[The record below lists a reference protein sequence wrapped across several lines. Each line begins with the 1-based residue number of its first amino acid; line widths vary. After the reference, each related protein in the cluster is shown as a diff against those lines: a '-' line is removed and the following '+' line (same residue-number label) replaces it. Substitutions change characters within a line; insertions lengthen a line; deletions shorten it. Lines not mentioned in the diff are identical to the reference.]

1 MPGTTMS
8 TRILVTGAAGFIG
21 SAVAARLVAM
31 GHAVTGCDN
40 FNDYYAPA
48 LKTHRV
54 AALLA
59 PLGVACEHTELSD
72 AAAVAALF
80 ARARPQ
86 RVVHLAAQ
94 AGVRYS
100 LQNPE
105 AYLRSNLVAFGH
117 MLEACRRIRVDH
129 LVYASSSS
137 VYGAHAAF
145 PFAEDAHTDEPVS
158 LYAAT
163 KKSNELMAH
172 AYSALYRLP
181 ATGLRFFT
189 AYGPWGRPDMA
200 YFIFARKMRAGD
212 SIPVFAGGR
221 LVRDFTYIDDIVEGV
236 VRLLFK
242 PQPDR
247 HRDGE
252 ADGRTAPHAVFNIG
266 RGQPVS
272 VIDFIAALERAL
284 GAKAVLDFQPMQPGD
299 VDATHADIERLKAWV
314 GYSPETSLEAGLAQF
329 ARWYN
334 ALTRA
339 NVSYLK

>member
-1 MPGTTMS
+1 MVTRP
-8 TRILVTGAAGFIG
+8 RILVTGAAGFIG
-21 SAVAARLVAM
+21 SAVAARLAAI

-48 LKTHRV
+48 LKAHRV
-54 AALLA
+54 ATLLA
-59 PLGVACEHTELSD
+59 PLDVPCEQVELSD
-72 AAAVAALF
+72 AADVAALF
-80 ARARPQ
+80 ERVRPD

-100 LQNPE
+100 LQNPD
-105 AYLRSNLVAFGH
+105 AYLRSNVLAFGR
-117 MLEACRRIRVDH
+117 MLEACRKAEVAH

-137 VYGAHAAF
+137 VYGTHARF

-189 AYGPWGRPDMA
+189 VYGPWGRPDMA
-200 YFIFARKMRAGD
+200 YFIFARKMHAGEK
-212 SIPVFAGGR
+212 IPVFGDGR
-221 LVRDFTYIDDIVEGV
+221 LLRDFTYIDDIVEGV

-242 PQPDR
+242 PQPDAGGGDSG
-247 HRDGE
+247 HGD
-252 ADGRTAPHAVFNIG
+252 AAPHRIFNIG
-266 RGQPVS
+266 RGQPVT
-272 VIDFIAALERAL
+272 VLDFIGELEHAL
-284 GAKAVLDFQPMQPGD
+284 GIRAILDFQPMQPGD
-299 VDATHADIERLKAWV
+299 VDATHADIARLREWV
-314 GYSPETSLEAGLAQF
+314 GYAPETALEAGLAQF